1 MTIHDEIRTRRE
13 ALGWSQA
20 RLAQEVSRL
29 ERLPKPLSYVTVQHW
44 ENGASAPKRTR
55 LQFVAQ
61 ALGCTAEQLNNH
73 GQPGDTPLD
82 WRTLAMNLADN
93 YPDPMIREALNI
105 FCAQV
110 DADYARLSQK
120 LQNRD
125 ISGSF

>member
-20 RLAQEVSRL
+20 KLAQEVSRL
-29 ERLPKPLSYVTVQHW
+29 EQLNKNLSYVTVQHW
-44 ENGASAPKRTR
+44 ENGHSAPKRTR
-55 LQFVAQ
+55 LKYVAQ
-61 ALGCTAEQLNNH
+61 ALGCTPEQLNSH
-73 GQPGDTPLD
+73 DHASGSHLD

-93 YPDPMIREALNI
+93 YPDPIIREALNI
-105 FCAQV
+105 FCAKV
-110 DADYARLSQK
+110 DADYARLAQK